1 MNNYIIGTCGHID
14 HGKTALI
21 KALNGYEGDST
32 NEEKQRGITIDLSFS
47 NLSNETQN
55 IAFIDVPGHEKL
67 VKNMIAGA
75 FSFDCVMI
83 VVSASEKI
91 MPQTIEHLEILNLLG
106 VKNAILTITK
116 KDLVEEEEL
125 PKIVEEIES
134 FVKEFDFNILF
145 TTAVSIYDENSI
157 NELKEKLFTLNANTK
172 VEENFFRYYVDRI
185 FSAPGAGTIVTGT
198 VLGKPIEVNE
208 KVFICDIKKD
218 VKIKNLQVH
227 GVDIEVSNISNR
239 TAINLAGVKSSEIK
253 KGFLI
258 SKKGFLRG
266 FNSVDISFRALKGR
280 KLKHNQNYSIFIG
293 SKKVEGKTLLFN
305 NQNEAENGFAI
316 LKLNEDIFS
325 IYKEKII
332 IREGNHTIAGG
343 KILNPIIDPM
353 KKSQKL
359 ELLKVLEK
367 GDIDEAYKILLN
379 AHKKGLGL
387 VSSAQRFALS
397 HEKALEYAKGLDN
410 CFIDEK
416 ALVLYPIETK
426 EKIVDIIKQ
435 IYRKNQFALLSNS
448 SLALK
453 MKWASESFIDLALNQ
468 LLEENFL
475 EKDGSLYKNKNIKI
489 DIKNS
494 LEEIILQRLEEEG
507 LTPTA
512 PYNIYEEM
520 DLDRKTGDDILKS
533 LCAKKAVVRLQHNLF
548 VHSRV
553 LTDIVKVMKNII
565 TTDGYI
571 DIQNFKEKFP
581 LSRKYLI
588 TYLDYLD
595 NFSQIKKDGNKRVFT
610 TTSF

>member
-116 KDLVEEEEL
+116 KDLVEENEL
-125 PKIVEEIES
+125 PKIIEEIEA
-134 FVKEFDFNILF
+134 FVKEFDFDILF
-145 TTAVSIYDENSI
+145 SSAVSIYDENSI

-185 FSAPGAGTIVTGT
+185 FSAQGAGTIVTGT

-227 GVDIEVSNISNR
+227 GEDTEVSNISNR
-239 TAINLAGVKSSEIK
+239 TAINLAGVKTNEIK

-258 SKKGFLRG
+258 SKKGYLRG
-266 FNSVDISFRALKGR
+266 FNSVDISFKALKGK
-280 KLKHNQNYSIFIG
+280 KLKHNQSYSIFIG
-293 SKKVEGKTLLFN
+293 SKKVEGKSLLFN
-305 NQNEAENGFAI
+305 TQSDAENGFAI
-316 LKLNEDIFS
+316 LKLNEEIFS

-359 ELLKVLEK
+359 ELLEVLEK
-367 GDIDEAYKILLN
+367 EDINEAYKVLLN

-397 HEKALEYAKGLDN
+397 HEKALEYAKDLDN

-416 ALVLYPIETK
+416 ALVIYPIETK
-426 EKIVDIIKQ
+426 QTIIEIIKQ

-448 SLALK
+448 SLALR

-475 EKDGSLYKNKNIKI
+475 EKQGNLYKNKNIKV
-489 DIKNS
+489 DIKTS
-494 LEEIILQRLEEEG
+494 LEDIILHRLEEEG

-512 PYNIYEEM
+512 PYNIYDEM
-520 DLDRKTGDDILKS
+520 DLDRKIGDDILKS

-548 VHSRV
+548 IHSRV
-553 LTDIVKVMKNII
+553 LTDIIKVMKNII
-565 TTDGYI
+565 TTEGYI

-581 LSRKYLI
+581 LSRKYI
-588 TYLDYLD
+588 VTYLDYLD
-595 NFSQIKKDGNKRVFT
+595 NFSQIKKDGNRRVFT